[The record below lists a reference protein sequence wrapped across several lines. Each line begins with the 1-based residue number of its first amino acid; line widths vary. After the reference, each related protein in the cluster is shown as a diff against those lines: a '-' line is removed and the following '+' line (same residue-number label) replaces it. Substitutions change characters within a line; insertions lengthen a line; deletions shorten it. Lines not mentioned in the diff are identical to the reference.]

1 MSAII
6 KIIGC
11 RWVSLFSSV
20 FSVRMYAVIY
30 LLCIVVGG
38 CKDNDINT
46 SDENA
51 IVVRTVEE
59 INSNVR
65 ALQKLLAAQVENK
78 AVTDCTQLSGAT
90 YSVELE
96 DGNSFTVL
104 TSITALGTAETDVYS
119 PVISVEKSGD
129 TYYWTLD
136 NDFLTFSNQKQ
147 KVLDGNIPM
156 VAVDAEGYWVV
167 TCGSNVERLDRKAE
181 SGKVQSLFSKVVLE
195 ENEVS
200 FMLMGDF
207 FELTLLKVASDE
219 GGVPIEPTGQLRR
232 PISPE
237 YPAWLIH
244 IDTWC
249 LSDPQAIID
258 LIPADI
264 RPYVVFNISLSV
276 SRSDDGEFN
285 KVVYGYETAK
295 SWLRT
300 CAENNVWAMVQG
312 ASGAFCHWPDF
323 DDYSEFEGS
332 LFEEFY
338 RDYPNFIGF
347 NYAEQGWGFGWEGAC
362 TYEERIQHFANLMRL
377 NHEYGGYLVVSFLN
391 PMTAA
396 SNSGVAM
403 IKRSPN
409 FAEVCRK
416 YPENFIA
423 CEKFTQ
429 QYGFFD
435 MESTSLGLFVSGFA
449 GNYGMRFDQCGWYA
463 DAENGK
469 MGWNGDTQFPVAAG
483 AIPFIEH
490 AMFTGQ
496 TVYDGPELIW
506 QQCFKESS
514 TSEAGDGYTKR
525 NWEMYKQFENIS
537 MDIYRKII
545 DGTIR
550 ILSRKEVID
559 RTKVVVI
566 NDLNSTGANFDPGYS
581 APENLFKGLYLM
593 DEDGVQTDHHL
604 FFKKTGRYPAIPTVA
619 ELADD
624 LANSFKVQLKASQ
637 FTSGTGWGDIN
648 YKQAQFNALFPEEY
662 ASNGM
667 YVGRHENAWVVYNCY
682 KEVKTVSIP
691 FKYNTC
697 DKMELAF
704 GKYSV
709 AAIKEYA
716 DKVDFYLTNYT
727 ESGTQ
732 ITDVIKIYGS
742 ISKPSYTYENRVPGN
757 PCMVSD
763 TWIDGVLT
771 LTIKHNGAVGLSV
784 RCTGSATGRETFY
797 TPSSVGIP
805 ASPAVYEGPRQ
816 YEAEYFEYK
825 NVERVVKNAITV
837 DGALK
842 NYTALGYLNFG
853 KNAGTSV
860 RDQISVNNEGGYSI
874 QIRYYAP
881 AATVNT
887 VGLYINGKK
896 IKMLEFIQTGSD
908 DSSWQTISVG
918 TFPLKQGY
926 NVITLTAEEEAA
938 GELYLDNMIVS
949 AR

>member
-1 MSAII
+1 MKYRVVNFCIARF
-6 KIIGC
+6 C
-11 RWVSLFSSV
+11 LFTV
-20 FSVRMYAVIY
+20 LV
-30 LLCIVVGG
+30 LLLSG
-38 CKDNDINT
+38 CKDDDIDTTGETVST
-46 SDENA
+46 SK
-51 IVVRTVEE
+51 TVGE
-59 INSNVR
+59 INQNSR
-65 ALQKLLAAQVENK
+65 ALQKLLTAQVEGKVLTN
-78 AVTDCTQLSGAT
+78 CTKLSAT
-90 YSVELE
+90 TYNLELE
-96 DGNSFTVL
+96 DGNNFSVL
-104 TSITALGTAETDVYS
+104 TSITPLGVAETDVYS
-119 PVISVEKSGD
+119 PMISIKKSGN

-136 NDFLTFSNQKQ
+136 NNFLTFSNQKQ
-147 KVLDGNIPM
+147 KVLDGNVPM
-156 VAVDAEGYWVV
+156 VAVDADGYWVV
-167 TCGSNVERLDRKAE
+167 TCGSNVQRLEKKAE
-181 SGKVQSLFSKVVLE
+181 GGKVKSLFSEVTPSEGDVKFVLAGGI
-195 ENEVS
+195 S
-200 FMLMGDF
+200 
-207 FELTLLKVASDE
+207 ELALLKVTSNGDVA
-219 GGVPIEPTGQLRR
+219 PIEPTGQLRR

-237 YPAWLIH
+237 YPAWFIH
-244 IDTWC
+244 IDTWNTP
-249 LSDPQAIID
+249 DPQAIID

-276 SRSDDGEFN
+276 SRDANDNFN
-285 KVVYGYETAK
+285 NVANGYETAK

-312 ASGAFCHWPDF
+312 ASGGFCHWPDF
-323 DDYSEFEGS
+323 SDYSEFEGS

-347 NYAEQGWGFGWEGAC
+347 NYAEQGWGFNDNSS
-362 TYEERIQHFANLMRL
+362 TYEERLQHFANLMRL

-391 PMTAA
+391 PSGAA

-403 IKRSPN
+403 IKRSSN
-409 FAEVCRK
+409 FAEACRK
-416 YPENFIA
+416 YPENFIS

-429 QYGFFD
+429 NYGFFD
-435 MESTSLGLFVSGFA
+435 MESTSMGLFVSGFA
-449 GNYGMRFDQCGWYA
+449 GNYGMRFDQCSWYA
-463 DAENGK
+463 DAANGK

-490 AMFTGQ
+490 TMFTGQ

-506 QQCFKESS
+506 QQCFKEGSAS
-514 TSEAGDGYTKR
+514 GAGDGYFKR
-525 NWEMYKQFENIS
+525 TWEMYKQFENIS

-550 ILSRKEVID
+550 ILSREEVIK

-566 NDLNSTGANFDPGYS
+566 NDVTPTGMSYDPGYS
-581 APENLFKGLYLM
+581 APKTLFKGLYLM
-593 DEDGVQTDHHL
+593 EEDGLQTDHHL

-624 LANSFKVQLKASQ
+624 LANSFGHQLKASA
-637 FTSGTGWGDIN
+637 FISGTWADID
-648 YKQAQFNALFPEEY
+648 YKTAQFNHIFPEEY
-662 ASNGM
+662 TSGGM
-667 YVGRHENAWVVYNCY
+667 YAGRHENAWVAYNCY
-682 KEVKTVSIP
+682 KETKTASIP

-697 DKMELAF
+697 EKMELAF

-732 ITDVIKIYGS
+732 TTDVIKIYGS
-742 ISKPSYTYENRVPGN
+742 TSKPSYTYENRISGN
-757 PCMVSD
+757 PCTVSE
-763 TWIDGVLT
+763 TWTGGVLT

-784 RCTGSATGRETFY
+784 RCAGTHTGRETAY
-797 TPSSVGIP
+797 TPSSVGVP
-805 ASPAVYEGPRQ
+805 PYPAVYEGPRQ

-825 NVERVVKNAITV
+825 DVKVVKNAIKEE
-837 DGALK
+837 GALK

-853 KNAGTSV
+853 KKSGASV
-860 RDQISVNNEGGYSI
+860 RDQVLVNAEGGYSI
-874 QIRYYAP
+874 QIRYSAP

-887 VGLYINGKK
+887 VGLYINGEK
-896 IKMLEFIQTGSD
+896 IKMLEFEQTASD
-908 DSSWQTISVG
+908 GSSWQTIPVG

-938 GELYLDNMIVS
+938 GELYLDNMVVT